1 MTPVRVIVL
10 AVWAAAWLTAPSPA
24 TPQTEPP
31 KPPPAA
37 EKKPP
42 VKQEKPEAP
51 PPRRRAAPKPGPG
64 PGEERPRSDVPV
76 SFPVDI

>member
-1 MTPVRVIVL
+1 MSRKSVVL
-10 AVWAAAWLTAPSPA
+10 AFCAAACLAAPVLVRAQTAD
-24 TPQTEPP
+24 Q

-37 EKKPP
+37 EKKPR
-42 VKQEKPEAP
+42 VKQEKPESP
-51 PPRRRAAPKPGPG
+51 PTPRREAPRTG

>member
-1 MTPVRVIVL
+1 MSCKSGVL
-10 AVWAAAWLTAPSPA
+10 ALCTAACLAAPIPA
-24 TPQTEPP
+24 APQSEDQ

-37 EKKPP
+37 EKKPR
-42 VKQEKPEAP
+42 VKQEKPESP
-51 PPRRRAAPKPGPG
+51 PTPRREAPRAG